1 MSGGI
6 TSGAQMAG
14 YLNNMNETFLDNQTF
29 GNNTG
34 QDLLD
39 DLPFDNDLIQSRYD
53 FTQRKFPSNLGEQSY
68 NGHYMVINVNVQNG
82 TRFGDSVDN
91 GNSRINTFQKLP
103 NSLSKVDS
111 LRFFID
117 KEWKDAAG
125 DTFDISSNLLVPRQ
139 TRRIVES
146 IALYMPNT
154 VVFDTTNDYEDV
166 GLTSIGTSILQSAS
180 GFAAGF
186 VGGVAK
192 NGKVADVIDRAS
204 QQIGGAISTGS
215 KFAQRPINPRIEVLF
230 RNTLQRTFQFDF
242 LFAPSNIEETRAM
255 KQIIKTLRFH
265 AAPEY
270 MNNTGAFMYIPPS
283 EFDLTFYHRGVE
295 NTNIPRINTCACTK
309 INVDMAPQG
318 VYSTFRNGAPVSCRM
333 QVEFRELEVVNK
345 LRVLQG
351 F

>member
-1 MSGGI
+1 
-6 TSGAQMAG
+6 
-14 YLNNMNETFLDNQTF
+14 
-29 GNNTG
+29 
-34 QDLLD
+34 
-39 DLPFDNDLIQSRYD
+39 
-53 FTQRKFPSNLGEQSY
+53 
-68 NGHYMVINVNVQNG
+68 
-82 TRFGDSVDN
+82 
-91 GNSRINTFQKLP
+91 
-103 NSLSKVDS
+103 
-111 LRFFID
+111 
-117 KEWKDAAG
+117 
-125 DTFDISSNLLVPRQ
+125 
-139 TRRIVES
+139 
-146 IALYMPNT
+146 MPNT
-154 VVFDTTNDYEDV
+154 VVFDTNNDYEDV

-192 NGKVADVIDRAS
+192 SSAAASAVDRIS
-204 QQIGGAISTGS
+204 EKIGGAISTGS

-242 LFAPSNIEETRAM
+242 LFAPSNIEETKAM

-283 EFDLTFYHRGVE
+283 EFDITFYHRGVE

-309 INVDMAPQG
+309 INIDMAPQG